1 MFHVF
6 IDGQNGTTGL
16 QIRDRL
22 ERHPD
27 IAVISIDEGLR
38 KDHTAKHS
46 IISEA
51 DAVILCLPD
60 EAAIQ
65 TAALIDEQVLI
76 DASTAHRTHPDWT
89 YGLPELS
96 PVQREH
102 IRTNRRIA
110 NPGCYPTG
118 FTLAIRPLID
128 QALLPRETAIFVS
141 ALSGYSGGGKAM
153 IEQYSSND
161 AAACRPYAFDLNH
174 KHLPEMTKFSGL
186 DSAPI
191 FLPHVGNFYQGMLIE
206 IGLKKSAFTKPVS
219 SATICEAWQ
228 AAYAGEPFI
237 QIMEANPED
246 CLIDRFLDPEAANGS
261 NQVEL
266 LCFESQTDLL
276 LVARLDNLGKG
287 AAGAAVQNLNIA
299 LGLPETT
306 AL

>member
-22 ERHPD
+22 KTHPD
-27 IAVISIDEGLR
+27 ITVISIDEGQR
-38 KDHTAKHS
+38 KDHAAKQS
-46 IISEA
+46 IISKA

-60 EAAIQ
+60 DAAIQ
-65 TAALIDEQVLI
+65 TVGLIDEQILI

-96 PVQREH
+96 HVQREQ

-128 QALLPRETAIFVS
+128 QALLSRETAIFVS

-153 IEQYSSND
+153 IEQYASND

-174 KHLPEMTKFSGL
+174 KHLPEMAKFSGL
-186 DSAPI
+186 DSAPT

-206 IGLKKSAFTKPVS
+206 IGLKKSVFARPIS
-219 SATICEAWQ
+219 SAMICDAWR
-228 AAYAGEPFI
+228 AAYSDETFI
-237 QIMEANPED
+237 KIMEANPVA
-246 CLIDRFLDPEAANGS
+246 CLVDRFLDPEAANGS
-261 NQVEL
+261 NRVEL
-266 LCFESQTDLL
+266 LCFESPTDLL

-306 AL
+306 SL

>member
-22 ERHPD
+22 EKHPD
-27 IAVISIDEGLR
+27 IAVISIDEERR
-38 KDHTAKHS
+38 KDHTAKQS

-65 TAALIDEQVLI
+65 TAALIDEQILI

-89 YGLPELS
+89 YGLPELC

-153 IEQYSSND
+153 I
-161 AAACRPYAFDLNH
+161 
-174 KHLPEMTKFSGL
+174 
-186 DSAPI
+186 
-191 FLPHVGNFYQGMLIE
+191 
-206 IGLKKSAFTKPVS
+206 
-219 SATICEAWQ
+219 
-228 AAYAGEPFI
+228 
-237 QIMEANPED
+237 
-246 CLIDRFLDPEAANGS
+246 CLLYTSPSPRD
-261 NQVEL
+261 
-266 LCFESQTDLL
+266 
-276 LVARLDNLGKG
+276 
-287 AAGAAVQNLNIA
+287 
-299 LGLPETT
+299 
-306 AL
+306 